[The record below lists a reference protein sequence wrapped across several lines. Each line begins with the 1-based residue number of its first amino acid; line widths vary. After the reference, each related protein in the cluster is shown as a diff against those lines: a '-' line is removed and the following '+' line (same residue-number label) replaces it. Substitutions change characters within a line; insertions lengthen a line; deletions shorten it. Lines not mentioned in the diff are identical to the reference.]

1 MIKIMGHHD
10 SAITYFCLR
19 LGDVV
24 PSDFDPRL
32 EESFDHLVD
41 VDTQEVSNLLGHCV
55 VGKNGLR

>member
-1 MIKIMGHHD
+1 MGHHD